1 MNAVP
6 QAAPA
11 THSLKPSPQTV
22 HWGYFDA
29 AMPPVLRIASG
40 DRLEVETVSG
50 SAEQMPRSGFTVP
63 ADLAEIHATHKPF
76 LGPHILCGPVWVEG
90 AEPGDTLQVDI
101 EDVYPR
107 QDWGYNI
114 IAPLKG
120 SLPEDFPEGRL
131 IHIPIDLKR
140 RVATMAWGTEI
151 PLRPFFGIMAVA
163 PRPSYGK
170 VTSIVPREFGGNMDN
185 KELIAGT
192 TLYLPVFNQGALF
205 SVGDGHGVQGDGE
218 VCLSA
223 LETSLGGRFRLTV
236 RKDMQ
241 VKFPRAETPTHY
253 ITMGMDEDLDDAAKQ
268 ALREM
273 IKLLGQVAGL
283 SAADAYTL
291 CSLACDLRVT
301 QLVDGNKGVHAM
313 IARDMAT
320 GKAG

>member
-1 MNAVP
+1 MS
-6 QAAPA
+6 A
-11 THSLKPSPQTV
+11 THSLKPSPKTV

-29 AMPPVLRIASG
+29 ALPPVLRIASG
-40 DRLEVETVSG
+40 DRIQVETVSG
-50 SAEQMPRSGFTVP
+50 SAEQMPKPPFTVP
-63 ADLAEIHATHKPF
+63 EDLKQIHAAVKPM

-101 EDVYPR
+101 EEMAPR
-107 QDWGYNI
+107 EEWGYNL
-114 IAPLKG
+114 IAPLRG

-140 RVATMAWGTEI
+140 RVATMSWGTEI
-151 PLRPFFGIMAVA
+151 PLRPFFGIMATA
-163 PRPSYGK
+163 PRPGYGK
-170 VTSIVPREFGGNMDN
+170 VTSIVPREYGGNMDN
-185 KELIAGT
+185 KELIAGS
-192 TLYLPVFNQGALF
+192 TLYLPIFNPGAMF

-223 LETSLGGRFRLTV
+223 LETALRGTLRLTV

-241 VKFPRAETPTHY
+241 LKFPRAETPNHY

-273 IKLLGQVAGL
+273 IKLLQQIAGL
-283 SAADAYTL
+283 SALDAYTL

-313 IARDMAT
+313 ITKEMAKR
-320 GKAG
+320 GK

>member
-1 MNAVP
+1 MS
-6 QAAPA
+6 AAQPA
-11 THSLKPSPQTV
+11 THSLKPSPKTV

-29 AMPPVLRIASG
+29 ALPPVLRIASG
-40 DRLEVETVSG
+40 DRIQVETVSG
-50 SAEQMPRSGFTVP
+50 SAEQMPKSPFTVP
-63 ADLAEIHATHKPF
+63 EDLKQIHATHKPM

-101 EDVYPR
+101 EEMAPR
-107 QDWGYNI
+107 EEWGYNL
-114 IAPLKG
+114 IAPLRG

-140 RVATMAWGTEI
+140 RVATMSWGTEI
-151 PLRPFFGIMAVA
+151 ALRPFFGIMATA

-170 VTSIVPREFGGNMDN
+170 VTSIVPREYGGNMDN

-223 LETSLGGRFRLTV
+223 LETALRGTLRLTV

-241 VKFPRAETPTHY
+241 LKFPRAETPTHY

-273 IKLLGQVAGL
+273 IKLLQSIAGL
-283 SAADAYTL
+283 SASDAYTL

-313 IARDMAT
+313 IARDMAK
-320 GKAG
+320 GKK

>member
-1 MNAVP
+1 MS
-6 QAAPA
+6 A
-11 THSLKPSPQTV
+11 THSLKPSPKTV

-29 AMPPVLRIASG
+29 ALPPVLRIASG
-40 DRLEVETVSG
+40 DRIQVETVSG
-50 SAEQMPRSGFTVP
+50 SVEQMPKPPFVVP
-63 ADLAEIHATHKPF
+63 EDLKQIHAAVKPM

-101 EDVYPR
+101 EEMAPR
-107 QDWGYNI
+107 EEWGYNL
-114 IAPLKG
+114 IAPLRG

-140 RVATMAWGTEI
+140 RVATMSWGTEI
-151 PLRPFFGIMAVA
+151 PLRPFFGIMATA
-163 PRPSYGK
+163 PRPGYGR
-170 VTSIVPREFGGNMDN
+170 VTSIVPREYGGNMDN
-185 KELIAGT
+185 KELIAGS
-192 TLYLPVFNQGALF
+192 TLYLPIFNPGAMF

-223 LETSLGGRFRLTV
+223 LETALRGTLRLTV

-241 VKFPRAETPTHY
+241 LKFPRAETPTHY

-273 IKLLGQVAGL
+273 IKLLQQIAGL
-283 SAADAYTL
+283 SAHDAYTL

-313 IARDMAT
+313 IARDMAK
-320 GKAG
+320 GKK

>member
-1 MNAVP
+1 MS
-6 QAAPA
+6 A
-11 THSLKPSPQTV
+11 THSLTPSPKTV

-29 AMPPVLRIASG
+29 ALPPVLRIASG
-40 DRLEVETVSG
+40 DRIKVETVSG
-50 SAEQMPRSGFTVP
+50 SAEQMPKAPFTVP
-63 ADLAEIHATHKPF
+63 EDLKQIHAAVKPM

-101 EDVYPR
+101 EEMAPR
-107 QDWGYNI
+107 EEWGYNL
-114 IAPLKG
+114 IAPLRG

-140 RVATMAWGTEI
+140 RVATMSWGTEI
-151 PLRPFFGIMAVA
+151 PLRPFFGIMATA

-170 VTSIVPREFGGNMDN
+170 VTSIVPREYGGNMDN

-192 TLYLPVFNQGALF
+192 TLYLPVFNPGALF

-223 LETSLGGRFRLTV
+223 LETALRGTLRLTV

-241 VKFPRAETPTHY
+241 LKFPRAETPTHY

-273 IKLLGQVAGL
+273 IKLLQSIAGL
-283 SAADAYTL
+283 SASDAYTL

-313 IARDMAT
+313 IAKNMAT
-320 GKAG
+320 GKK

>member
-1 MNAVP
+1 MSADS
-6 QAAPA
+6 A
-11 THSLKPSPQTV
+11 THSLKPTPQTV

-29 AMPPVLRIASG
+29 ALPAVLRIASG
-40 DRLEVETVSG
+40 DRVKVETVSG
-50 SAEQMPRSGFTVP
+50 SAEQMPKSGFTVP
-63 ADLAEIHATHKPF
+63 ADLKEIHATHKPF

-101 EDVYPR
+101 EAVDPR
-107 QDWGYNI
+107 QDWGYNL
-114 IAPLKG
+114 IAPLRG

-131 IHIPIDLKR
+131 IHIPIDMQR
-140 RVATMAWGTEI
+140 RVATMSWGTEI
-151 PLRPFFGIMAVA
+151 PLRPFFGIMATA
-163 PRPSYGK
+163 PRKSYGK
-170 VTSIVPREFGGNMDN
+170 VTSIVPREYGGNMDN

-192 TLYLPVFNQGALF
+192 TLYLPIFNEGALF

-223 LETSLGGRFRLTV
+223 LETGLTGTLKLTV
-236 RKDMQ
+236 RKDMK
-241 VKFPRAETPTHY
+241 VAFPRAETPTHY

-273 IKLLGQVAGL
+273 IKLLQAIAGL
-283 SAADAYTL
+283 SAHDAYTL

-313 IARDMAT
+313 IDRKMAT
-320 GKAG
+320 GQK

>member
-1 MNAVP
+1 MS
-6 QAAPA
+6 A
-11 THSLKPSPQTV
+11 THSLKPTPATV
-22 HWGYFDA
+22 HWGHLDA
-29 AMPPVLRIASG
+29 ALPPVLRVASG

-50 SAEQMPRSGFTVP
+50 SAEQMPKSGFTVP
-63 ADLAEIHATHKPF
+63 EDLKQIQAAVKPMM
-76 LGPHILCGPVWVEG
+76 GPHIMCGPVWVEG

-101 EDVYPR
+101 ERVDPR
-107 QDWGYNI
+107 EDWGYNN
-114 IAPLKG
+114 IAPLRG
-120 SLPEDFPEGRL
+120 SLPEDFPEGRI
-131 IHIPIDLKR
+131 IHIPIDRER
-140 RVATMAWGTEI
+140 RVARMAWGTEI
-151 PLRPFFGIMAVA
+151 PLRPFFGILATA
-163 PRPSYGK
+163 PRASYGR

-185 KELIAGT
+185 KELIAGA
-192 TLYLPVFNQGALF
+192 TLYLPVFNRGALF

-223 LETSLGGRFRLTV
+223 LETSLSGRLRLTV

-273 IKLLGQVAGL
+273 IKLLQAIAGL
-283 SAADAYTL
+283 SAEDAYTL

-313 IARDMAT
+313 ITKEMAAHAR
-320 GKAG
+320 